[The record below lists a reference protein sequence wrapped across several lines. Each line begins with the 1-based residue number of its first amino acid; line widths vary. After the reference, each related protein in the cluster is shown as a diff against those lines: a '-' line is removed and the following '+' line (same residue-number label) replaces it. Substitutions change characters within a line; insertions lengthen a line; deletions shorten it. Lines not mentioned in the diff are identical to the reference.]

1 MVEKKMSYSE
11 DENILRQVL
20 TAIVNSTAGLKH
32 AIIIDDTGITILSQS
47 KFTFAPD
54 NEISVEKIGAIGGA
68 VYTAGEEQGQI
79 LGYGNMNLQITEY
92 NNGMI
97 YSVRAGKGVLVV
109 ATDPNVQI
117 GFIRATLKKW
127 APKIAQILNKH
138 ILKGAPET
146 ISDDLKE
153 LYSSDTSNSI

>member
-11 DENILRQVL
+11 DENILKQIL

-47 KFTFAPD
+47 KFTFALD

-79 LGYGNMNLQITEY
+79 LGYGNLNLQITEY
-92 NNGMI
+92 NNGVI
-97 YSVRAGKGVLVV
+97 FSVRAGKGVLVV
-109 ATDPNVQI
+109 ATDLNVQI
-117 GFIRATLKKW
+117 GFIRAILKKW
-127 APKIAQILNKH
+127 APKISQILNKH
-138 ILKGAPET
+138 ILKGAPDT

-153 LYSSDTSNSI
+153 LYSSDTSGSI

>member
-11 DENILRQVL
+11 DENILKQIL

-79 LGYGNMNLQITEY
+79 LGYGNLNLQITEY
-92 NNGMI
+92 NNGVI
-97 YSVRAGKGVLVV
+97 FSVRAGKGVLVV
-109 ATDPNVQI
+109 ATDLNVQI
-117 GFIRATLKKW
+117 GFIRAILKKW
-127 APKIAQILNKH
+127 APKISQILNKH
-138 ILKGAPET
+138 ILKGAPDT

-153 LYSSDTSNSI
+153 LYSSDTSSSI